1 MREVKGFKVTRHDFQ
16 RLEDGRID
24 TNNYTK
30 REVEYFFRSVG
41 SSLIVQR
48 DGIKKVVR
56 VTESDKYVYKLN
68 KTCIS
73 AQGGADGLFDFL
85 AREADFEINLYG
97 EMLSTIVLHVLDYV
111 MDTCKAYVPRW

>member
-1 MREVKGFKVTRHDFQ
+1 MRETKHFITTRIDFKTR
-16 RLEDGRID
+16 EDGRID

-48 DGIKKVVR
+48 DGVKKVVR
-56 VTESDKYVYKLN
+56 VTESDKYAYKLN

-73 AQGGADGLFDFL
+73 AEGGADGLFDFL

-97 EMLSTIVLHVLDYV
+97 KMLSTIVLHVLDYV
-111 MDTCKAYVPRW
+111 MDTCKPYVPR